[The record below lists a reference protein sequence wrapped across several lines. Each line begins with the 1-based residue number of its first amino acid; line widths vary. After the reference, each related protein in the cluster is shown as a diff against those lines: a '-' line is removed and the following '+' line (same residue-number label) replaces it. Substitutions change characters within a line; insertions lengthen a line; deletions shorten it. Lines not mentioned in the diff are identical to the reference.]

1 MGLEDREWFQEE
13 RDRKAGKASK
23 FYRPPS
29 GRETNWN
36 KPPPVEP
43 TPPPLSEVYDRLR
56 LSRIRGMLARE
67 RVISRL
73 DGSVVPP
80 PGRGHFPRLGS
91 GAWVLLAMFVALV
104 ALVIASFF

>member
-1 MGLEDREWFQEE
+1 MGLEDREWFQAE

-23 FYRPPS
+23 FYRPAVD
-29 GRETNWN
+29 
-36 KPPPVEP
+36 PPPSEP
-43 TPPPLSEVYDRLR
+43 SPPPLSEFYDRLR

-73 DGSVVPP
+73 DGTVVPP
-80 PGRGHFPRLGS
+80 LGCRHFPRLGS